1 VSAYQCP
8 EKCWG
13 AADYTEDRQEG
24 SGGSVAGQRRADAE
38 AFRGVVQAEPDDEH
52 EGERDITG
60 SGGVSGRQSVGEI
73 VQSNPG
79 GDHYRKLAR
88 TGNPRWCGGTVI
100 DRGSTGPV
108 EDSIGLV
115 VAGAVEPDQ
124 AE

>member
-1 VSAYQCP
+1 MMSMRASVISP
-8 EKCWG
+8 
-13 AADYTEDRQEG
+13 AAAEFP
-24 SGGSVAGQRRADAE
+24 VA
-38 AFRGVVQAEPDDEH
+38 
-52 EGERDITG
+52 
-60 SGGVSGRQSVGEI
+60 QSVGEI